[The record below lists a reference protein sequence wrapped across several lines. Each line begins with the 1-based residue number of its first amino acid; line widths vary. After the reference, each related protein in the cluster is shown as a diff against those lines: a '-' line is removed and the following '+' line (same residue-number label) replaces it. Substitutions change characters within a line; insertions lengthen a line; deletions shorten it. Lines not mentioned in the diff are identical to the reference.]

1 MREKFNGNFF
11 QSQNSSKFYISS
23 RYKISIYP
31 TRSIVEIRNQNYE
44 IHALLSLQLDHRM
57 SKRNTFPTVYEIGQP
72 WPLVI
77 TSHHSGNDIFERA
90 FRNLL
95 QLISRISPLISPPFE
110 VSDPLPRIDITTR
123 ENRPPFRSL
132 SASSSL
138 HGWGKVRGTNARFR
152 NLARRN
158 YYRYIRMQLLSARIC
173 SAGIRNSSVP
183 CRDAVLSVNIRL
195 QVIADIA
202 LI

>member
-23 RYKISIYP
+23 RYKTSIYP

-44 IHALLSLQLDHRM
+44 IHALLPLQLDHRM

-95 QLISRISPLISPPFE
+95 QLISRIWPLISPPFE
-110 VSDPLPRIDITTR
+110 VSDPLPCIDITTR
-123 ENRPPFRSL
+123 I
-132 SASSSL
+132 
-138 HGWGKVRGTNARFR
+138 V
-152 NLARRN
+152 
-158 YYRYIRMQLLSARIC
+158 LLSFPLCLLFFARL
-173 SAGIRNSSVP
+173 GQSSGNK
-183 CRDAVLSVNIRL
+183 RAVSKLGSEKLLSIHSNATPL
-195 QVIADIA
+195 G
-202 LI
+202 